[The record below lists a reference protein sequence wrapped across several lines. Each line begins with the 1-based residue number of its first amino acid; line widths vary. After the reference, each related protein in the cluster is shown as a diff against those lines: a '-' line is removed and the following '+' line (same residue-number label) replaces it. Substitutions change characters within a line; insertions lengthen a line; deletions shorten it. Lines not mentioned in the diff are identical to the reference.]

1 MAGVQRKDLK
11 TISEFTVDRDK
22 INLIEKYKEKIERLY
37 EVEVKFDN
45 VNETES
51 KQWIIVEGENIDRM
65 SAKVMLS
72 VNIFINYFPSRLL
85 LPT

>member
-51 KQWIIVEGENIDRM
+51 KQWILVEGENIDRM

-72 VNIFINYFPSRLL
+72 VNIFIIFPSRLL